1 MNLYRNFGSLM
12 ETWATNAHVKSNCE
26 DMVGLGNEQV
36 PLGGKVERRKD
47 WMPKELVGTIL
58 RSESEDSGVEM
69 ASIETENAPSTPHG
83 SVSSFLSI
91 KEEEMC
97 TTEEMGKV
105 ECRPSSPP
113 SSYDLSSR
121 SSSSSSLNTVAQ
133 EKSKPL
139 SMGLKVEQALW
150 RADRSNQRVRK
161 KSTISQSTLAP
172 SHYREDSDP
181 LDPCHMA
188 PLLLCH
194 SLTSE
199 SRIGQRSGSL
209 GARRTAHPPAS
220 IHRRGNSLK
229 HLNLCPSANQVYPQ
243 LHCEEEV
250 RDAFPTDGI
259 SPGLGYLEQVCR
271 LLEEIARLQ
280 TSNKEL
286 RRENERVHSQLR
298 VQSCQD
304 MGFTQ
309 HTSCNM
315 GDDLKANQ
323 TPDIERHTD
332 PSSQSTHED
341 EFLHPCL
348 RRRSM
353 SDTKAFIRHVGGSE
367 MQSQWNVSTGDLLDQ
382 FDRSTYCQPG
392 QKQQHR
398 MNTLDVK
405 LKTGSLKSNTVLEK
419 PSRPKRPFRLL
430 FKKRTKNVS
439 VC

>member
-1 MNLYRNFGSLM
+1 MNLYRNFGSIM
-12 ETWATNAHVKSNCE
+12 ETWATNAHLKFDSE
-26 DMVGLGNEQV
+26 DVVGLGNEQV
-36 PLGGKVERRKD
+36 PLGGKAERRKD
-47 WMPKELVGTIL
+47 WMSKELAGTIL

-69 ASIETENAPSTPHG
+69 ASVEMENALSTPHG

-97 TTEEMGKV
+97 TAEEMGKV
-105 ECRPSSPP
+105 ECRSPSPP

-133 EKSKPL
+133 EKSEPL
-139 SMGLKVEQALW
+139 STGLKVEQALR
-150 RADRSNQRVRK
+150 RADRSNQRVRR
-161 KSTISQSTLAP
+161 KSAISQSTQAP

-188 PLLLCH
+188 PLIPCH
-194 SLTSE
+194 SVTSA
-199 SRIGQRSGSL
+199 SRRSQRSESL
-209 GARRTAHPPAS
+209 GARITAHPPTS
-220 IHRRGNSLK
+220 IQRRGNSLK
-229 HLNLCPSANQVYPQ
+229 HLNLCQSTNQVYPQ

-250 RDAFPTDGI
+250 RDTFPTDGI

-286 RRENERVHSQLR
+286 RRENERVHSQLK
-298 VQSCQD
+298 VQGCQD
-304 MGFTQ
+304 MGFSQ

-315 GDDLKANQ
+315 GDDLTANQ
-323 TPDIERHTD
+323 TPDIERHKN
-332 PSSQSTHED
+332 PSSQSSHED
-341 EFLHPCL
+341 ELLHPCL

-353 SDTKAFIRHVGGSE
+353 SDTKAFIRHVGRSE

-382 FDRSTYCQPG
+382 FDGSTYCQPG

-398 MNTLDVK
+398 MNILDVK

-430 FKKRTKNVS
+430 FKKRTKNMS